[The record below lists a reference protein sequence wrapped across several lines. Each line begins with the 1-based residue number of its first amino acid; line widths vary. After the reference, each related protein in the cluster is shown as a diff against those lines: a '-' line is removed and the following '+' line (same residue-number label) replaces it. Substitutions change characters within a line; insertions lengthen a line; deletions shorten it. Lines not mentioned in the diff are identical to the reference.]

1 MVNVKI
7 VDSARFL
14 KMPVSTQ
21 ALYSHLIVRG
31 DDDGVVEAFNV
42 MRMTGATE
50 DDLKILVAKGF
61 VEVLNDDLVTY
72 ISDWKEHN
80 LLRSDRKVDS
90 LYKDLLLK
98 VVPGIEL
105 LPSKRQKTEPC
116 QPNDNQMTTKCQ
128 PSIGKDSIGKDSIG
142 NVSSVEDSLV
152 DDSIKNI
159 IPYQEIVNYLN
170 LKADTKYKSTGS
182 KTKDLIKTRFNE
194 KFTLEDFKKVI
205 DIKCNEWLNTDMQ
218 KYLRPETLFSNKF
231 EGYLNQKEVKGNVT
245 GTNNQQHNDQKQNY
259 DFSCFE

>member
-1 MVNVKI
+1 
-7 VDSARFL
+7 
-14 KMPVSTQ
+14 
-21 ALYSHLIVRG
+21 
-31 DDDGVVEAFNV
+31 
-42 MRMTGATE
+42 MTGATE

-128 PSIGKDSIGKDSIG
+128 PSIGKDSIGY
-142 NVSSVEDSLV
+142 VSSVEDSLV

-182 KTKDLIKTRFNE
+182 KTKDLIKARFNE

-231 EGYLNQKEVKGNVT
+231 EGYLNQKEVKGN
-245 GTNNQQHNDQKQNY
+245 GTNKQYSKGQGQHTESAGLEEGIGFNINDL
-259 DFSCFE
+259 